1 MSDTLDRPETWP
13 SPEISLAPGE
23 LSSAPARRARV
34 GVILAAGRSER
45 LAALTGGGSKAVMR
59 VAGLSLVERAVRT
72 LLAAGITD
80 VVVVVGHEAGPVA
93 AVAKRVAP
101 HAVRAVYAERWEDG
115 NGASL
120 AAAEPF
126 VAEEDLFVLMT
137 ADHVF
142 GDGVLDRLLEC
153 RTPAVLVDHAPDRD
167 AWAEGTRVR
176 LDGERAVAFSKE
188 LGDPAI
194 DCGAFLLPTSVFE
207 AQRRAAARDD
217 ASLAGAVTELVATTG
232 ITAVELPS
240 GSWWQDVDTPD
251 DLRRARRLL
260 RASLT
265 KRTDGPVSRYLNR
278 PISTRLS
285 IALSPLRLH
294 PDLVSMVSFA
304 VAVAGAV
311 AIGRGGGILGGILV
325 HLASILDGCD
335 GELARLQLRASPSGA
350 LLDGMLDRVGD
361 VAIVAACAVWAL
373 DRGGA
378 AETVALAAV
387 AATASAMLSMA
398 SKDRIT
404 ALGMP
409 SAPERALGWLFAGRD
424 GRLLIVAICAIAGEP
439 LLALVLIAVT
449 GLTAAAIRVLA
460 AEMTA
465 HVFESRTR

>member
-1 MSDTLDRPETWP
+1 MADTLDRPEIT
-13 SPEISLAPGE
+13 LA
-23 LSSAPARRARV
+23 SSERPIAPAGRVRV

-45 LAALTGGGSKAVMR
+45 LAAVTGGGSKAVMR

-72 LLAAGITD
+72 LLAAGISD

-101 HAVRAVYAERWEDG
+101 NAVRAVYAERWEDG

-120 AAAEPF
+120 AAAAPF

-142 GDGVLDRLLEC
+142 GEGVLDRLLEC
-153 RTPAVLVDHAPDRD
+153 RTAAVLVDHAPERA

-188 LGDPAI
+188 LGDPSI

-207 AQRRAAARDD
+207 AQRRAAERGDS
-217 ASLAGAVTELVATTG
+217 SLAGAVTELVATTG
-232 ITAVELPS
+232 ITAVALPH
-240 GSWWQDVDTPD
+240 GAWWQDVDTPE
-251 DLRRARRLL
+251 DLRNARRLL

-265 KRTDGPVSRYLNR
+265 KRSDGPVSRYLNR

-285 IALSPLRLH
+285 IALSPLRPH
-294 PDLVSMVSFA
+294 PDLVSLVSFA
-304 VAVAGAV
+304 VAIVGAV
-311 AIGRGGGILGGILV
+311 AIASGSGIVGGLLV
-325 HLASILDGCD
+325 QLASILDGTD
-335 GELARLQLRASPSGA
+335 GELARLQVRASQSGA

-361 VAIVAACAVWAL
+361 AAVIAGCSLWAL
-373 DRGGA
+373 ERGGA
-378 AETVALAAV
+378 TDVVLVAAI
-387 AATASAMLSMA
+387 AATAASMLSMA

-409 SAPERALGWLFAGRD
+409 SAPEHALGWLFGGRD
-424 GRLLIVAICAIAGEP
+424 ARLLILAVCAIAGRP
-439 LLALVLIAVT
+439 LLGLIAVAVT
-449 GLTAAAIRVLA
+449 GLVSSAVRVLM

>member
-1 MSDTLDRPETWP
+1 
-13 SPEISLAPGE
+13 
-23 LSSAPARRARV
+23 
-34 GVILAAGRSER
+34 
-45 LAALTGGGSKAVMR
+45 MR
-59 VAGLSLVERAVRT
+59 VAGLSLVERGVRT
-72 LLAAGITD
+72 LLAAGVSD

-101 HAVRAVYAERWEDG
+101 NAVRAVYADRWEDG

-120 AAAEPF
+120 AAAAPF

-142 GDGVLDRLLEC
+142 GEGVLDRLLEC
-153 RTPAVLVDHAPDRD
+153 RTPAVLVDHAPDRE
-167 AWAEGTRVR
+167 AWVEGTRVR
-176 LDGERAVAFSKE
+176 LDGERAIAFSKE
-188 LGDPAI
+188 LGDPSI

-207 AQRRAAARDD
+207 AQRRAGAHGD

-232 ITAVELPS
+232 ITAVALPD
-240 GSWWQDVDTPD
+240 GAWWQDVDTPD

-265 KRTDGPVSRYLNR
+265 KRSDGPVSRRLNR

-285 IALSPLRLH
+285 IALSPLRPH
-294 PDLVSMVSFA
+294 PDLVSLVSFL
-304 VAVAGAV
+304 VAIAGAV
-311 AIGRGGGILGGILV
+311 AIGRGAGILGGVLV
-325 HLASILDGCD
+325 QLASILDGTD

-361 VAIVAACAVWAL
+361 VAIVAGCALWAL

-378 AETVALAAV
+378 GHAVVLAAI
-387 AATASAMLSMA
+387 AATASSMLSMA
-398 SKDRIT
+398 SKDRIS

-409 SAPERALGWLFAGRD
+409 AAPERALGWLLGGRD
-424 GRLLIVAICAIAGEP
+424 GRLLILAICAIAGEP
-439 LLALVLIAVT
+439 LLGLVLVSAS
-449 GLTAAAIRVLA
+449 GLTSAAVRVLA

-465 HVFESRTR
+465 HTFESRAR